1 MLMLMRKEKSSV
13 SSDLGELTVVYDGAC
28 PLCRRSVDWLDDRN
42 PVVPLRTISA
52 SSTEAISRFGHI
64 PNYGDDMIVATED
77 GRMWVGPPDAYLV
90 VMWALPGLR
99 LLSYVLSIR
108 LFKPLVG
115 RVFSLVTGNRYAIGS
130 LLDGQCPHCAATARK
145 VS

>member
-1 MLMLMRKEKSSV
+1 MLMQKVKSSV

-28 PLCRRSVDWLDDRN
+28 PLCRRSVHWLDDRN
-42 PVVPLRTISA
+42 PAVTLRTIPA

-64 PNYGDDMIVATED
+64 PNYGDDMIVATPD

-90 VMWALPGLR
+90 LMWALPGLR

-108 LFKPLVG
+108 LLKPLVG
-115 RVFSLVTGNRYAIGS
+115 RVFRLVTGNRYAIGS
-130 LLDGQCPHCAATARK
+130 LLGGECPYCATEARK